1 MSDYFEILDEDLLGR
16 IGRLKTR
23 SGVVE
28 TPALAPVVNPA
39 INVIP
44 PSEIVELGYRLL
56 MTNAYLIKKRYGD
69 VAVDLGVHKLL
80 GVESPVMTDSG
91 AYQLMVYGEVDVKP
105 LEIVEYQV
113 RLGSDIGVIL
123 DIPTRYGLSRETV
136 VKEVEET
143 LRRAREALMVER
155 NGMLLVGPVQ
165 GGVYL
170 DVVARA
176 AQELSKM
183 DFDIYAV
190 GGPTQLMENYEY
202 TELVRLVMTAK
213 MNLPPGKPLHLFG
226 AGNPMMMALSVAM
239 GADLFDS
246 ASYAIYAR
254 DQRYMT
260 PHGVY
265 RLNEMKDLPCTCPV
279 CVKLTVEELREMPY
293 QERVY
298 KLALHNLYV
307 LRAELRR
314 IRNAIAEG
322 SLWELVEIR
331 ARSHPSLLRAL
342 REYEKYTAYIEK
354 FHKVTRGVISG
365 LFFYNATSR
374 GRPEVFRHLSRLRDR
389 YKPPRRDVLLLVT
402 ETSVKPF
409 SRFGW
414 ISELASRLNTDFEL
428 RSRVHVVVVSKEYG
442 IIPLELDSLFPLSQY
457 ESALDCR
464 DPTVLLTVASD
475 VEWYVRRFVTSY
487 KLVIVVYEEGYE
499 MLVREIMRRL
509 RRMGVRAYTKRFSTI
524 SDVLDF
530 VKSIIGIYT

>member
-56 MTNAYLIKKRYGD
+56 MTNAYLIKRRYGD

-213 MNLPPGKPLHLFG
+213 MNLPPGK
-226 AGNPMMMALSVAM
+226 
-239 GADLFDS
+239 
-246 ASYAIYAR
+246 
-254 DQRYMT
+254 
-260 PHGVY
+260 
-265 RLNEMKDLPCTCPV
+265 
-279 CVKLTVEELREMPY
+279 
-293 QERVY
+293 
-298 KLALHNLYV
+298 
-307 LRAELRR
+307 
-314 IRNAIAEG
+314 
-322 SLWELVEIR
+322 
-331 ARSHPSLLRAL
+331 
-342 REYEKYTAYIEK
+342 
-354 FHKVTRGVISG
+354 
-365 LFFYNATSR
+365 
-374 GRPEVFRHLSRLRDR
+374 
-389 YKPPRRDVLLLVT
+389 
-402 ETSVKPF
+402 
-409 SRFGW
+409 
-414 ISELASRLNTDFEL
+414 
-428 RSRVHVVVVSKEYG
+428 
-442 IIPLELDSLFPLSQY
+442 
-457 ESALDCR
+457 
-464 DPTVLLTVASD
+464 
-475 VEWYVRRFVTSY
+475 
-487 KLVIVVYEEGYE
+487 
-499 MLVREIMRRL
+499 
-509 RRMGVRAYTKRFSTI
+509 
-524 SDVLDF
+524 
-530 VKSIIGIYT
+530 